1 MPSIPL
7 DKHPTSLWL
16 KRFECWPYT
25 PCSQLLWTRADLE
38 HRRSSCS
45 WVFASNFHLGETLR
59 TSYPPEP
66 ELIECSGPQFPI
78 LFELTKSRGSEK
90 AQSPCIHIK
99 KQNLLDAKRF
109 SEKAK
114 TITFTLFSRLT
125 LSFHPSYVE
134 TEKQTPQMGNQNTS
148 CSSNICTISGY
159 WTSWWTWRN
168 CTYTL

>member
-1 MPSIPL
+1 MFTIFRL
-7 DKHPTSLWL
+7 ENISLS
-16 KRFECWPYT
+16 

-99 KQNLLDAKRF
+99 KQNLLDAKVCKSFDFLAKRF
-109 SEKAK
+109 SKEAK
-114 TITFTLFSRLT
+114 IIKFTLFSELT

-134 TEKQTPQMGNQNTS
+134 TEKQTPQILLLFRCMS
-148 CSSNICTISGY
+148 PC
-159 WTSWWTWRN
+159 WPP
-168 CTYTL
+168 